1 MNAYAEP
8 NPPSLNICQR
18 EVTRVQREL
27 DRRAANYRR
36 TGKSYPVP
44 KKSTAAERILK
55 AHYWA
60 DELCKGGGDDTAT
73 HLACLVRDYI
83 IAPEMDRAGW
93 CYHYNAETPP
103 LSGYRRC
110 RGKR

>member
-44 KKSTAAERILK
+44 KKRSTAAERILK

-60 DELCKGGGDDTAT
+60 DELCKGGGDGNVNQGFG
-73 HLACLVRDYI
+73 HVLG
-83 IAPEMDRAGW
+83 PFM
-93 CYHYNAETPP
+93 
-103 LSGYRRC
+103 
-110 RGKR
+110 